1 MSIPTTNE
9 TQGTEGPGVN
19 WNGQM
24 ERDCVKERETVVAE
38 DVRRRVSRHVT
49 IRIHH
54 APHGIQEA
62 EDELRKQAQ
71 GRS

>member
-1 MSIPTTNE
+1 MDRVHTPISR
-9 TQGTEGPGVN
+9 VK

-24 ERDCVKERETVVAE
+24 ERDCVKRIQATSFKANDPRSE
-38 DVRRRVSRHVT
+38 DVT